1 MRTVRGSKGMR
12 LFLGRML
19 SSSKYC
25 VLSKCIITCQIQRK
39 PSLCLYVQQFG
50 KKMYIHV
57 VYVCTGALHTKNSSQ
72 CCTILPHVSRGAEW
86 RDLGVPPHLYSNK
99 GYIYLKFQ

>member
-1 MRTVRGSKGMR
+1 MHYYLSDSEET
-12 LFLGRML
+12 FL
-19 SSSKYC
+19 
-25 VLSKCIITCQIQRK
+25 VLVCTAVWK
-39 PSLCLYVQQFG
+39 

-57 VYVCTGALHTKNSSQ
+57 VYVCTGAIHTKNSSQ
-72 CCTILPHVSRGAEW
+72 CCPILPHVSRGAEW